1 MHRNEREEHPHGAPR
16 FALITLSLLM
26 AGLITVSA
34 CGGGEAPAPEPEPEA
49 EEPMA
54 EATPMDMEMD
64 MTPRVFFIA
73 PEEGATVGTSVDL
86 VFGAEHF
93 AIEPVG
99 DGAIHEGAGHH
110 HVGIDTDCLPAGEIV
125 PEAAPWVHFGD
136 ASSTI
141 NMQFEPG
148 EHRVCLQIGDGEHRT
163 NEGLNAVVTFTVQ

>member
-54 EATPMDMEMD
+54 EAAPMDMEMD

-86 VFGAEHF
+86 VFGAENF

-99 DGAIHEGAGHH
+99 DGDIHEGAGHH

-163 NEGLNAVVTFTVQ
+163 IEGLSAVVTFTVE